1 VRDRRSE
8 TSVPKSITVL
18 FDCGAIVTTPLAEVV
33 PMVAPSASLFAVKEI
48 ALAAETLLSNE
59 MVAAV
64 EVIET
69 EPAVEVTLALE
80 PEVVV
85 MFPDPENVMFPAAR
99 ISAVGATEVPPLM
112 VTVPEEVKV
121 PEPVYAPRGAT
132 VMLPAELEFP
142 FIATAPEEF
151 TNVPPAPEVVAALM
165 VVAPEVDFNLI
176 VPADMLWGI
185 VRTPPVTET
194 SPVAESEL
202 FGVNSVAVFV
212 RPMVM
217 DPGLTGNRSLP
228 NLKLLSLCACS
239 KLSAAATI
247 PEDKFAGRIDT
258 SPVVPNMT
266 P

>member
-1 VRDRRSE
+1 
-8 TSVPKSITVL
+8 
-18 FDCGAIVTTPLAEVV
+18 
-33 PMVAPSASLFAVKEI
+33 MVAPIASLFAVNEI

-85 MFPDPENVMFPAAR
+85 MFPDPENVMFPAAW
-99 ISAVGATEVPPLM
+99 IAAVGATEVPPLM
-112 VTVPEEVKV
+112 VTVPEDVKV
-121 PEPVYAPRGAT
+121 PEPVYAPKGET

-142 FIATAPEEF
+142 FIATAVEEF
-151 TNVPPAPEVVAALM
+151 TKVPPAPEVVAALI
-165 VVAPEVDFNLI
+165 VVAPALDFNLI
-176 VPADMLWGI
+176 VPADMIWGV

-194 SPVAESEL
+194 SPVAESAL

-217 DPGLTGNRSLP
+217 DPGLTGKSSLP
-228 NLKLLSLCACS
+228 NWKLVALCACS
-239 KLSAAATI
+239 KLSAAATN